1 MNDFLVCRVYYEDT
15 DAGGVV
21 YHARY
26 LHFFE
31 RARTE
36 FLRRL
41 GFEQQQLLDQKN
53 IAFVVTNINIDYK
66 SPAKLDD
73 QIVISTNVI
82 AVKFSQ
88 VIFEQKINRGSELLS
103 SAVVSVASVNLSA
116 MKTVKMPSE
125 VRAAFITNMNKG

>member
-1 MNDFLVCRVYYEDT
+1 MNNFLICRVYYEDT

-26 LHFFE
+26 LHFLE

-36 FLRRL
+36 FLRTL
-41 GFEQQQLLDQKN
+41 GFDQQQLLDQKN

-103 SAVVSVASVNLSA
+103 SAVVSVASVDLSA

>member
-125 VRAAFITNMNKG
+125 VRAAFITNMNKD

>member
-103 SAVVSVASVNLSA
+103 SAVVSVASVDLSA